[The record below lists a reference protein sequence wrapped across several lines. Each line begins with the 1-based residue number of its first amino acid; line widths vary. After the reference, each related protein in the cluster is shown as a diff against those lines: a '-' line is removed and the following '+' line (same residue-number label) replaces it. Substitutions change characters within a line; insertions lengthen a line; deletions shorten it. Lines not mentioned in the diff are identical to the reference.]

1 MKETEVEKRLVR
13 AVKARRGEA
22 YKWASPARR
31 GVPDRLCI
39 LPGGLVVAVECKRP
53 GATPTPLQA
62 REMARLRALG
72 VPTYLVD
79 SPAAVDAFM
88 ISIDDMMGDEHG

>member
-13 AVKARRGEA
+13 AVKARQGEA
-22 YKWASPARR
+22 YKWSSPARR

-88 ISIDDMMGDEHG
+88 SSIDSMMGDKHG

>member
-13 AVKARRGEA
+13 AVKARQGEA
-22 YKWASPARR
+22 YKWSSPARR

-88 ISIDDMMGDEHG
+88 SSIDSMMGDEHG